1 MFFKNLF
8 MLVTFIT
15 VKIFV
20 KYLRK
25 MRIQV
30 GWVSAPNRLQEPL

>member
-1 MFFKNLF
+1 MFFKKLF

-15 VKIFV
+15 VV

-25 MRIQV
+25 MKIQV
-30 GWVSAPNRLQEPL
+30 GWVSALYILQEHL